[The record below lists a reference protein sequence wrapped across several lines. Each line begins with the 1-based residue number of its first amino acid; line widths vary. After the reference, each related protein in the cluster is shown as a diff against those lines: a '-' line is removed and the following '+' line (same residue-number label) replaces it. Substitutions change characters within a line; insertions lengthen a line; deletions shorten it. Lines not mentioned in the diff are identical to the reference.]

1 MRFKR
6 ILLLFLF
13 SVSLFAGSAA
23 QQVSLRENA
32 TGVEFLLD
40 GKQVLQ
46 YQTAKAAVPPG
57 VKEAY
62 SKSGFIHPIQ
72 SPSGQI
78 LSRIQ
83 PEDHYHHYG
92 IWGPWRQPE

>member
-1 MRFKR
+1 MPFKR
-6 ILLLFLF
+6 ILLLFFF
-13 SVSLFAGSAA
+13 SFLVFAESLA
-23 QQVSLRENA
+23 QQVILKETS

-40 GKQVLQ
+40 GKQVLR
-46 YQTAKAAVPPG
+46 YQTAKAAVPSG
-57 VKEAY
+57 VKEAF

-83 PEDHYHHYG
+83 P
-92 IWGPWRQPE
+92 